1 MPQDSLSYD
10 VRHSKPIQTAP
21 EAAPYSMPAV
31 PSGMLIAIRYFM
43 VQLLPPPAPITPP
56 IPPNP
61 KQNDPTV
68 VGQFEIRVYF
78 MSLGTDRS
86 LLADVRGWCAVHAA
100 HLPVPTFSRDACYR
114 ALLWL
119 RLRQQRYHFF
129 NAPKPRWHCTQRYDV
144 VKSDYSADLL
154 GGLTCPRFAES
165 LSVTELVYSALLACG
180 STA

>member
-114 ALLWL
+114 ALLW
-119 RLRQQRYHFF
+119 
-129 NAPKPRWHCTQRYDV
+129 
-144 VKSDYSADLL
+144 
-154 GGLTCPRFAES
+154 
-165 LSVTELVYSALLACG
+165 CG
-180 STA
+180 SGSSAITSSMPQNPAGIAHKGMMLSKVITPPTYLAVSLVLDSRSLCL